1 MMKLYSEKAI
11 NQTFNSKK
19 NGRNH
24 LYKGIFL
31 GLKFEYS

>member
-19 NGRNH
+19 TAETTFTKAFFWG
-24 LYKGIFL
+24 
-31 GLKFEYS
+31 